1 MWSSQQVFCPVGQQE
16 KAVQLI
22 LYETK
27 HENLEGV
34 LRMVTGNKGLFAS
47 LLLVM
52 QEGASDPC
60 PETQRVA
67 FWLSLSPR
75 RTGLRKIGHGQGRS
89 FPPSFLSNAS
99 LSCLNANTTLSSL
112 SSHNSLSE
120 ILYEM
125 KRFNYYHGLSYLK
138 MFSCL

>member
-1 MWSSQQVFCPVGQQE
+1 MRQSREFGGCVEDGHREQ
-16 KAVQLI
+16 
-22 LYETK
+22 
-27 HENLEGV
+27 GV
-34 LRMVTGNKGLFAS
+34 VCKPPLSHAGRG
-47 LLLVM
+47 
-52 QEGASDPC
+52 SDPC

-67 FWLSLSPR
+67 FWLSLSPG
-75 RTGLRKIGHGQGRS
+75 RTGLRKIGHGQVRS

-125 KRFNYYHGLSYLK
+125 KCFNYYHGFSYLK
-138 MFSCL
+138 VFSCLQGLHMQGR